1 MFVDQ
6 NLDQIYVHEN
16 LDSGKLSKKK
26 KRKKD
31 GTGKE
36 GAKEKH
42 NGERKAGMMEGKKR
56 ELRRKMK
63 NEMETESKKSER
75 MLSLIHI

>member
-26 KRKKD
+26 RRNGEGRGKRKTQWRTESRND
-31 GTGKE
+31 GR
-36 GAKEKH
+36 KEKRIK
-42 NGERKAGMMEGKKR
+42 E
-56 ELRRKMK
+56 K
-63 NEMETESKKSER
+63 NEK
-75 MLSLIHI
+75 